1 MRFTRIGKL
10 YRLIRMMR
18 LFRLFK
24 MIKERDSIAQ
34 YMAEILKISIGF
46 ERFLFMLVTY
56 LVLQHIM
63 ACLW

>member
-1 MRFTRIGKL
+1 
-10 YRLIRMMR
+10 MMR